1 MPMLQLNTSVI
12 DQDESEQ
19 MYYMLQI
26 FLELQSICK
35 LLLEV
40 WQSLPLSPYCPAV
53 MKWGRTFRHQPVPQ
67 LPPAALALQAYSSC
81 VPREKNT
88 IKQTLV
94 TLGTVASA
102 YKVTKLLY
110 TYMRA
115 ASEICRVLGSTTMKQ
130 SAVFFLQYSYTK
142 FLPTVLANISGTML
156 HTCNMPQMMDT

>member
-1 MPMLQLNTSVI
+1 
-12 DQDESEQ
+12 
-19 MYYMLQI
+19 MLQI
-26 FLELQSICK
+26 FLELQIIIMQVITRSVTEPSTFSILPSSDEMREDFPAPTCPTTATSCPGFISIFK
-35 LLLEV
+35 L
-40 WQSLPLSPYCPAV
+40 CT
-53 MKWGRTFRHQPVPQ
+53 KRR
-67 LPPAALALQAYSSC
+67 
-81 VPREKNT
+81 NT

-110 TYMRA
+110 TYTRA